1 MQGGKKLANKKE
13 AFLCISAML
22 RSREPKLLSREKA
35 ERMLD
40 AASFED
46 AAKLLSDSGYEDM
59 SQMSAKEIEE
69 SLAKHRSA
77 IYEEL
82 GRFCPDGRLV
92 DIFKLRY
99 DYHNAKVILKAEAM
113 GQDPKRLL
121 SDSGRIPGEKLLE
134 IYNEDKPVLLP
145 EALAAAMDEA
155 KGVLACTGNPQAA
168 DFVLDKAYFAE
179 LQSLAEAVE
188 SPFIQ
193 GYARLL
199 IDSSNLRSLV
209 RTLRMGKNQ
218 DFLAEVL
225 VPGGNIGVERLTAA
239 GDKDSL
245 AALYAHSVLEKA
257 GALGAECM
265 TGGSMTAFELACDNA
280 VNTYLRG
287 AKLISYGAEPV
298 LAYMAAVEGE
308 ITAIRMI
315 LTGRL
320 AGIAPQVIRERL
332 RDMYA

>member
-1 MQGGKKLANKKE
+1 MANKKE

-22 RSREPKLLSREKA
+22 RSREPRLLSREKA

-40 AASFED
+40 AATFED
-46 AAKLLSDSGYEDM
+46 AAKLLSDCGYEDM
-59 SQMSAKEIEE
+59 SQMNAKEIEE
-69 SLAKHRSA
+69 SLARHRSK

-82 GRFCPDGRLV
+82 GRFCPDSRVV

-134 IYNEDKPVLLP
+134 IYHEEKGILLP
-145 EALAAAMDEA
+145 EKLAASMDEA
-155 KGVLACTGNPQAA
+155 KTVLARTGNPQLA

-179 LQSLAEAVE
+179 LQHMAEGLD
-188 SPFIQ
+188 SSFIK
-193 GYARLL
+193 GYAALL

-225 VPGGNIGVERLTAA
+225 VPGGNVGVERLAAA

-245 AALYAHSVLEKA
+245 AALYIHTPLEKA
-257 GALGAECM
+257 GALGAECLS
-265 TGGSMTAFELACDNA
+265 GGSMTAFELACDNA
-280 VNTYLRG
+280 VNAYLRG
-287 AKLISYGAEPV
+287 AKLISYGSEPV
-298 LAYMAAVEGE
+298 IAYMAAVEGE